1 MLEGLQGGFLDP
13 FANVSLT
20 DAAMRMF
27 AAILLGGC
35 IGLERERKGKSA
47 GLRTNIMVSL
57 AACLFTLIAF
67 DLLSVPAS
75 EDDMIK
81 LDPLRLIEAVT
92 SGVAF
97 LAAGLIFV
105 DGGRARGLTTGAGMW
120 LAGAVGL
127 ACGVGNVILAAM
139 ACAMAVTVLFGL
151 GVLESR
157 AMGDDHENS
166 SEDD

>member
-1 MLEGLQGGFLDP
+1 MFEGLQGGFVTP
-13 FANVSLT
+13 FENVPLT
-20 DAAMRMF
+20 SAAMRLT
-27 AAILLGGC
+27 AAVVLGGC

-47 GLRTNIMVSL
+47 GLRTNMMVAL

-67 DLLSVPAS
+67 DLLSVPPS
-75 EDDMIK
+75 EDDMIR

-92 SGVAF
+92 AGVAF

-127 ACGVGNVILAAM
+127 ACGVGNVMLAAM
-139 ACAMAVTVLFGL
+139 ATALAVSVLWIL
-151 GVLESR
+151 GVMEAR
-157 AMGDDHENS
+157 MGRE
-166 SEDD
+166 

>member
-1 MLEGLQGGFLDP
+1 MLEGLQGGFLNP
-13 FANVSLT
+13 FENVSLT
-20 DAAMRMF
+20 VAAMRLL
-27 AAILLGGC
+27 AAVLLGGC

-47 GLRTNIMVSL
+47 GLRTNILVAL

-67 DLLSVPAS
+67 DLMSVPAS

-127 ACGVGNVILAAM
+127 ACGVGNVVLAGM
-139 ACAMAVTVLFGL
+139 ATAMAVLVLFVL
-151 GVLESR
+151 GEIEKH
-157 AMGDDHENS
+157 ATTGPD
-166 SEDD
+166 EDEA